1 MTDNC
6 AANVYKLGGSLVA
19 STETCLLRRIDG
31 DTLDTQEKID
41 MSGLVNIAS
50 ARALIDPDTKDVFN
64 IAGKDTKAWTIWI
77 PIGIWQS
84 HMSTIDGDWW
94 RNYAQY
100 TVVQPT
106 NRVGT
111 LGYDLVWHLSD
122 AWQKTS

>member
-31 DTLDTQEKID
+31 DTLATQEKID

-77 PIGIWQS
+77 YIGIQQCKC
-84 HMSTIDGDWW
+84 HMSTIDGDWLH
-94 RNYAQY
+94 NYAQ
-100 TVVQPT
+100 
-106 NRVGT
+106 
-111 LGYDLVWHLSD
+111 
-122 AWQKTS
+122 

>member
-31 DTLDTQEKID
+31 DTLVTQEKID

-77 PIGIWQS
+77 PIGI
-84 HMSTIDGDWW
+84 
-94 RNYAQY
+94 
-100 TVVQPT
+100 
-106 NRVGT
+106 
-111 LGYDLVWHLSD
+111 
-122 AWQKTS
+122 

>member
-50 ARALIDPDTKDVFN
+50 ARALTDPDTKDVFN
-64 IAGKDTKAWTIWI
+64 IAGKYTKVWI
-77 PIGIWQS
+77 I
-84 HMSTIDGDWW
+84 
-94 RNYAQY
+94 
-100 TVVQPT
+100 
-106 NRVGT
+106 
-111 LGYDLVWHLSD
+111 
-122 AWQKTS
+122 

>member
-50 ARALIDPDTKDVFN
+50 ARALTDPDTKDVFN
-64 IAGKDTKAWTIWI
+64 IAGKKTIQI
-77 PIGIWQS
+77 RPFES
-84 HMSTIDGDWW
+84 
-94 RNYAQY
+94 
-100 TVVQPT
+100 
-106 NRVGT
+106 
-111 LGYDLVWHLSD
+111 
-122 AWQKTS
+122 

>member
-1 MTDNC
+1 MILGWPKFTILLPAPLLELHVISLHTSGEMTDNC

-64 IAGKDTKAWTIWI
+64 IAGKDTKAWTI
-77 PIGIWQS
+77 
-84 HMSTIDGDWW
+84 
-94 RNYAQY
+94 
-100 TVVQPT
+100 
-106 NRVGT
+106 
-111 LGYDLVWHLSD
+111 
-122 AWQKTS
+122 